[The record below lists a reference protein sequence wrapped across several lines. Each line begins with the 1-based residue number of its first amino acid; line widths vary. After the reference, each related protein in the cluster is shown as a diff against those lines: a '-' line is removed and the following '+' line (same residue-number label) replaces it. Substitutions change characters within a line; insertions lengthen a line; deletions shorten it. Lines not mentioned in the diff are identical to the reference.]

1 MPDFVQVDDNGEPF
15 ADKPPEERHR
25 ILRAALAAGI
35 LWLWDSSRRRYINV
49 RTGRLVRQE
58 TLDRWITEIGEGARG
73 RMLTLAE
80 RLNRK
85 EISNAEWQ
93 IAMQAEIKQAHR
105 AMAVLA
111 KGGKAEMGPR
121 DWGRVGQKIA
131 AQNAY
136 LLRFGAEIASG
147 QVSEAQLPNRAQMYA
162 DAAYATYQNSVALRE
177 RSSGVRT
184 ARRVLD
190 TGAQHCEDCPPL
202 AALGWVPI
210 DELVPIG
217 ATDCQVNCRCT
228 IEYQTEAEPP
238 GEEEQAAAAGAGAG
252 FHVVIE

>member
-1 MPDFVQVDDNGEPF
+1 VPNFT
-15 ADKPPEERHR
+15 
-25 ILRAALAAGI
+25 
-35 LWLWDSSRRRYINV
+35 WDTELRRY
-49 RTGRLVRQE
+49 RYYGTGRLVRQE
-58 TLDRWITEIGEGARG
+58 TVDRWIREIGEGARE
-73 RMLTLAE
+73 RMLALAK
-80 RLNRK
+80 RLNRN

-111 KGGKAEMGPR
+111 KGGKAQMELR

-136 LLRFGAEIASG
+136 LLRFGAEIATG

-162 DAAYATYQNSVALRE
+162 DASYATYQNSIALRE
-177 RSSGVRT
+177 RAAGVRL

-202 AALGWVPI
+202 AALGWIPI
-210 DELVPIG
+210 EEMTPIG
-217 ATDCQVNCRCT
+217 ATDCQVQCRCT
-228 IEYQTEAEPP
+228 IEYQTEAQPP
-238 GEEEQAAAAGAGAG
+238 AEEEAAAAGAGAG

>member
-1 MPDFVQVDDNGEPF
+1 
-15 ADKPPEERHR
+15 
-25 ILRAALAAGI
+25 
-35 LWLWDSSRRRYINV
+35 
-49 RTGRLVRQE
+49 
-58 TLDRWITEIGEGARG
+58 
-73 RMLTLAE
+73 MLTLAK
-80 RLNRK
+80 RLNSN

-111 KGGKAEMGPR
+111 KGGKAMMGPR

-136 LLRFGAEIASG
+136 LLRFGAEIATG
-147 QVSEAQLPNRAQMYA
+147 QVSEAQLANRAQMYA
-162 DAAYATYQNSVALRE
+162 DASYATYQNSITLRE
-177 RSSGVRT
+177 RAAGVRL

-202 AALGWVPI
+202 AALGWIPI
-210 DELVPIG
+210 EELVPIG
-217 ATDCQVNCRCT
+217 ATECQVQCRCT
-228 IEYQTEAEPP
+228 IEYQTEAEAPP
-238 GEEEQAAAAGAGAG
+238 VEEQVAGAGAGAG